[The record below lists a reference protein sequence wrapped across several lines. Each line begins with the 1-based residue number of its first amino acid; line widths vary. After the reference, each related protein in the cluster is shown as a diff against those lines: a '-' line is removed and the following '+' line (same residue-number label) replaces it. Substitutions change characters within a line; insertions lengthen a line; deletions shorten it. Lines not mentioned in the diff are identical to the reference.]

1 MVVVLGAD
9 HKGYVKRLTS
19 AVKAI
24 SNNEGEVHIKLCE
37 LVNFMKNGQMVKMSK
52 RKNNFL
58 TIDDVLD
65 EIDPNILRF
74 IILTRKA
81 DTVLNFD
88 LEKAKEQSKDNPI
101 WYIQYAHSRCCSVLE
116 NAKKQGYDI
125 DAEIDIDNTHHILP
139 HEFHLLLVKASFYT
153 RFIELA
159 VKNYEPYFFANYII
173 QLATEFHSIWSLGIE
188 NDKLRFIQDDK
199 ITTMINLKIVKC
211 IKNLIHDALEAFGI
225 EALNRM

>member
-24 SNNEGEVHIKLCE
+24 SDNQGEVHIKLCE
-37 LVNFMKNGQMVKMSK
+37 LVNFMKNGEMVKMSK

-58 TIDDVLD
+58 TIDDVID
-65 EIDPNILRF
+65 EIDVDILRF

-101 WYIQYAHSRCCSVLE
+101 WYIQYANARCNSVLNKAQE
-116 NAKKQGYDI
+116 NGFDI
-125 DAEIDIDNTHHILP
+125 SNNQIDKDIKLSSN
-139 HEFHLLLVKASFYT
+139 FHKMLVKMSFYT
-153 RFIELA
+153 RFLELA
-159 VKNYEPYFFANYII
+159 VRNYEPYFFANYLI
-173 QLATEFHSIWSLGIE
+173 QLANEFHSLYEKEKFIE
-188 NDKLRFIQDDK
+188 GNKENSIYKL
-199 ITTMINLKIVKC
+199 LIVKSC
-211 IKNLIHDALEAFGI
+211 QNLIKDG
-225 EALNRM
+225 LNIFKIDILNKM

>member
-1 MVVVLGAD
+1 
-9 HKGYVKRLTS
+9 
-19 AVKAI
+19 
-24 SNNEGEVHIKLCE
+24 
-37 LVNFMKNGQMVKMSK
+37 MVKMSK

-116 NAKKQGYDI
+116 NAKQQGYNVDEN
-125 DAEIDIDNTHHILP
+125 ANVIDNDYVLP
-139 HEFHLLLVKASFYT
+139 NEFHRLLVKASFYT

-173 QLATEFHSIWSLGIE
+173 QLATEFHSLWSLGIS
-188 NDKLRFIQDDK
+188 NDKLKFIQEDK
-199 ITTMINLKIVKC
+199 QATMVNVQIVKC
-211 IKNLIHDALEAFGI
+211 IKNLLHDALEIFGI
-225 EALNRM
+225 EALTKM